1 MTNPRKGQPRRKV
14 TDEMAREIR
23 ENRQGLTEKKLAE
36 KYGLSISGVA
46 YVKHHAA
53 TY

>member
-1 MTNPRKGQPRRKV
+1 MRQPRKGIPRRKV
-14 TDEMAREIR
+14 TDEVAREIR
-23 ENRQGLTEKKLAE
+23 ENRQGLTQKQLAE
-36 KYGLSISGVA
+36 KYGLSVGGVA

>member
-1 MTNPRKGQPRRKV
+1 MSKPRKGIPRRKV
-14 TDEMAREIR
+14 TDEVAREIR
-23 ENRQGLTEKKLAE
+23 ENRNGLTQKQLAD
-36 KYGLSISGVA
+36 KYGLSVGGVA